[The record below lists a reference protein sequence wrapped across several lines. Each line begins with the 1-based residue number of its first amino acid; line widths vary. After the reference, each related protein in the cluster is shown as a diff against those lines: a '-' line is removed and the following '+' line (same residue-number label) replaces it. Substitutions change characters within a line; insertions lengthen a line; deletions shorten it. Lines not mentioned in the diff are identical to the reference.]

1 MLPMIRAITARSLE
15 TGILGP
21 IDTQFETIVDDC
33 GIRLRIAKITNLE
46 RKKAARLRP
55 GNPFLDPEPELI
67 LPLELPKHHILLN
80 KFPVFE
86 SHALIVTKAFAPQTD
101 ALNLEDFEALHS
113 IRERYAKEKEEWLC
127 FYNHGPLSG
136 QSQPHKHLQMVPYP
150 IEGASTLEEVL
161 DHHHGDGKGV
171 RLRFQH
177 FWSSCRG
184 DEDAET
190 LFTIYKELLA
200 SSLAFSQSGNF
211 LMTRRR
217 MLVVPRA
224 AECFQGTISMN
235 SLAFAFALLGA
246 SQNDWNALCD
256 AKLGALESV
265 CYERPKI

>member
-1 MLPMIRAITARSLE
+1 MIRAITARSLE
-15 TGILGP
+15 SGVLGP
-21 IDTQFETIVDDC
+21 IDTHFESIVDDC
-33 GIRLRIAKITNLE
+33 GIRLRVAKITNLE

-55 GNPFLDPEPELI
+55 GNPFLDPEPELM
-67 LPLELPKHHILLN
+67 LPLGLPNHHVLLN
-80 KFPVFE
+80 KFPVFD
-86 SHALIVTKAFAPQTD
+86 SHALIVTKVFAPQTD
-101 ALNLEDFEALHS
+101 ALNLEDFEALYS
-113 IRERYAKEKEEWLC
+113 IRERCQAEEEEWLC

-161 DHHHGDGKGV
+161 DHGDKGE

-190 LFTIYKELLA
+190 LFTMYKELLA
-200 SSLAFSQSGNF
+200 SSLVFSQSGNF

-246 SQNDWNALCD
+246 GDNDWKALCD
-256 AKLGALESV
+256 AKLRAIESV